1 MQFSMNFFVVL
12 LLQVVFSLSQQS
24 LLDNYQRELDSPG
37 SGFKG
42 NNITEI
48 LRNRHIVLVDGI
60 MNELA
65 SILNNYWA
73 DNIAALKEIGV
84 GHTHLRY
91 SSARGI
97 PTNADSLYNDILV
110 ISKRVKLPIVLIGH
124 SMGGAEAAYLFLK
137 YPELLLDGVIEK
149 VVCVNPAIG
158 GSILADN
165 LNLLG
170 KAASLLLGSGL
181 NSLKP
186 VVAKKNFEDG
196 FARFQKTI
204 AEAGY
209 KGGLTPS
216 SRFEYLSKKLYYVRT
231 ALSPGGK
238 VSAGLKIV
246 LSFCSA
252 DISEFPNDRLLTAK
266 DQMIQSNP
274 AIGVDLGILEGDH
287 IELVVNGFV
296 SSGDVF
302 HRKAFTRAL
311 LQKLFS
317 N

>member
-231 ALSPGGK
+231 ALSP
-238 VSAGLKIV
+238 
-246 LSFCSA
+246 A